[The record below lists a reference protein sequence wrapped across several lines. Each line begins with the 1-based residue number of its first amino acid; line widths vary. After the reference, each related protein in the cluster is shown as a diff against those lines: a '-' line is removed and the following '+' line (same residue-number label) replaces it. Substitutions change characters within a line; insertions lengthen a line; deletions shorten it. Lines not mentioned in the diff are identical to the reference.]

1 MKSKPDLGV
10 HESLILLVLRD
21 EEGTVGASEMYVYA
35 LGGAIMAELLLRE
48 RIRVDKRKP
57 REPGIINWFSH
68 AFTEKNLIDVASDEP
83 TGDGVLDGCLERIA
97 GSKRRASLQTWVSR
111 FASTRELRHDI
122 ARSLCARNILRED
135 EGKVLWFF
143 SRRVYPEVD
152 PGPERKLLDAMRE
165 AIFGDAPVIQP
176 RTAILISLCK
186 SAGLLGGIF
195 GKDEIKTRKTRIEKI
210 TSGNLL
216 GEATKGAIEAAQAA
230 IVAAGAVAATAA
242 ATTATSR

>member
-1 MKSKPDLGV
+1 MKPGTDLGV
-10 HESLILLVLRD
+10 HEALILLVLRD
-21 EEGTVGASEMYVYA
+21 DEGTVEAGEMYVYA

-122 ARSLCARNILRED
+122 ARDLCARDVLRED

-152 PGPERKLLDAMRE
+152 PGPERKLLDEMRE
-165 AIFGDAPVIQP
+165 AIFGEAPVIQP
-176 RTAILISLCK
+176 RTAILVSLCE

-195 GKDEIKTRKTRIEKI
+195 GKKEIKGRKTRIVQI

-230 IVAAGAVAATAA
+230 IVAACVVPAIVV
-242 ATTATSR
+242 TSS